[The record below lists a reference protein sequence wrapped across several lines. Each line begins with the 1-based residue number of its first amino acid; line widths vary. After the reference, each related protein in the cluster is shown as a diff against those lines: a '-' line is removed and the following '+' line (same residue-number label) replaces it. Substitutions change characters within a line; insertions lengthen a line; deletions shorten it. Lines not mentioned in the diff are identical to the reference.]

1 MDPDGFDPAADTVG
15 AGIYGG
21 SVKRDE
27 SGEVVWGKQYANHN
41 PNPGPVYDG
50 RGYSTMSQAI
60 HTGDADVV
68 KGLLKRDASL
78 AHELSTG
85 GARPLH
91 ICGMSRRG
99 QMVTQALIDAGA
111 DIEA

>member
-1 MDPDGFDPAADTVG
+1 MARAFVSRRHHFPQ
-15 AGIYGG
+15 
-21 SVKRDE
+21 
-27 SGEVVWGKQYANHN
+27 VVWGKQYANHN

-85 GARPLH
+85 KTECVA
-91 ICGMSRRG
+91 
-99 QMVTQALIDAGA
+99 ALLFGSLSSGTRTF
-111 DIEA
+111 